1 MKKKKN
7 SEMDYFEEKFGIL
20 EVEHPKNPGTLL
32 DIRDKIGHIKDLIQV
47 CGEALIYSSLNDIKR
62 LVVDTLYF
70 QVQSQLN
77 QVSEELKCHK

>member
-1 MKKKKN
+1 MKKLKER
-7 SEMDYFEEKFGIL
+7 EMDYLAEQFGIQC
-20 EVEHPKNPGTLL
+20 EEPKTPATIL
-32 DIRDKIGHIKDLIQV
+32 DIRDKIGHIKDLVCI

-77 QVSEELKCHK
+77 HVSEELACHR